1 MHWDLKERKC
11 VAPEKKDE
19 KVLEGISILY
29 VFLCALLLWWKRKQ
43 KQGGG
48 KMIREAV
55 RKMEKNLVIIFMAFH
70 SGLSLTRLN
79 MAIRDLYYIYLE
91 NF

>member
-1 MHWDLKERKC
+1 M
-11 VAPEKKDE
+11 VEKKA
-19 KVLEGISILY
+19 KAGG
-29 VFLCALLLWWKRKQ
+29 RKNDS
-43 KQGGG
+43 GSSEEDG
-48 KMIREAV
+48 KE
-55 RKMEKNLVIIFMAFH
+55 LVIIFMAFH